1 MSYVTMDHAKWAED
15 DIRAMKRRLSE
26 PHPLKRRPDLTKG
39 YRAAPDELSPFQKTV
54 FNIVGMVGGGIYNA
68 PISWDAIRWK
78 GWGHGIAIPWQR
90 GHDLSTFDF
99 NGLTKLVFLC
109 HEARIRCEIR
119 SNGFQGL
126 LLCFW
131 PRKAE
136 GCIAT
141 RHPNLEEA
149 VTSFREYLGDDHP
162 IVYRESAK
170 DEVAA

>member
-1 MSYVTMDHAKWAED
+1 MDHAAWAQS
-15 DIRAMKRRLSE
+15 DIANAKHRLKQSRSR
-26 PHPLKRRPDLTKG
+26 KYRIDITKG
-39 YRAAPDELSPFQKTV
+39 YEAAPDKLNAFQRSV
-54 FNIVGMVGGGIYNA
+54 FDIVGMVGGGIYNA

-78 GWGHGIAIPWQR
+78 GWGHGIAIPWKR

-99 NGLTKLVFLC
+99 NTLTKLVFLC

-119 SNGFQGL
+119 SNGFHGL

-136 GCIAT
+136 GCVAT

-162 IVYRESAK
+162 IVYREPA
-170 DEVAA
+170 EVEA